1 MIEGRKQVTSSI
13 PTAVVL
19 AAGLGTRMKSRTP
32 KVLHEVCGVPLL
44 SHILEAVGALQP
56 ERLVVVLGPGHE
68 RVEPHLPE
76 SARVAL
82 QLEPRGTGDAVLKAS
97 GEILDGP
104 MLVLPGDTPLITA
117 EVLDALVA
125 HHRASEASATLL
137 TMILD
142 DPSGYGRIIRDDA
155 GDVTAIVEHR
165 DADAEQRR
173 IKEVNAGMYVLPGRR
188 TLELLRGVG
197 DQNDQ
202 GEVYLTDVIAALRA
216 EGLRVSA
223 LPVADPTVTL
233 GVNSRVELA
242 EAQGLMRAR
251 ILEGWMREG
260 VTIEDPASTFID
272 ARVRLSADVRIL
284 PFSSLR
290 GETAVGRGS
299 EIGPGSSLTD
309 TLVGEGARVIQSHT
323 ERARIGDR
331 ALVGPFSYLSPKAP
345 LEDADETGAF
355 VQIENG
361 TAVAPFSRGDGVT
374 IGAGSVITQDV
385 AEGKPG
391 SSRTRQESIPG
402 YTARAAEP
410 NGEDGQD
417 GT

>member
-1 MIEGRKQVTSSI
+1 MTSSI

-44 SHILEAVGALQP
+44 SHILAAVGALQP

-68 RVEPHLPE
+68 LVEPHLPE

-97 GEILDGP
+97 REILDGP

-117 EVLDALVA
+117 EVLGALIA

-142 DPSGYGRIIRDDA
+142 DPGGYGRIIRDGA
-155 GDVTAIVEHR
+155 GDVAAIVEHR
-165 DADAEQRR
+165 DANEEQRR
-173 IKEVNAGMYVLPGRR
+173 IQEVNAGMYVLPGRR

-197 DQNDQ
+197 DENDQ
-202 GEVYLTDVIAALRA
+202 GEIYLTDVIAALRA
-216 EGLRVSA
+216 EGGRVSA
-223 LPVADPTVTL
+223 LAVADPTLTL

-251 ILEGWMREG
+251 ILEHWMREG

-272 ARVRLSADVRIL
+272 SRVKLSPDVRIL
-284 PFSSLR
+284 PFTSLR
-290 GETAVGRGS
+290 GGTAVGRGS

-309 TLVGEGARVIQSHT
+309 TLVGEGSRVIHSYT

-331 ALVGPFSYLSPKAP
+331 ALVGPFSYLSPQAQFEEKNQN
-345 LEDADETGAF
+345 GAF
-355 VQIENG
+355 LEIENG
-361 TAVAPFSRGDGVT
+361 AAVPPFSQGDGVT
-374 IGAGSVITQDV
+374 IGAGSVITQDE
-385 AEGKPG
+385 AEGESG
-391 SSRTRQESIPG
+391 SPRARRESVA
-402 YTARAAEP
+402 ARVAEP

>member
-1 MIEGRKQVTSSI
+1 VTSSI

-44 SHILEAVGALQP
+44 SHILDAVGALQP

-68 RVEPHLPE
+68 LVEPHLPE

-82 QLEPRGTGDAVLKAS
+82 QIEPRGTGDAVLKAS
-97 GEILDGP
+97 GEILDGS
-104 MLVLPGDTPLITA
+104 MLVLPGDTPLITR
-117 EVLDALVA
+117 EVLSALIA

-137 TMILD
+137 TMILE
-142 DPSGYGRIIRDDA
+142 DPGGYGRIIRDDA

-165 DADAEQRR
+165 DANEEQRR

-188 TLELLRGVG
+188 TLELLHGVG
-197 DQNDQ
+197 DENDQ
-202 GEVYLTDVIAALRA
+202 GEIYLTDVIAALRA
-216 EGLRVSA
+216 EGRRVSA

-251 ILEGWMREG
+251 ILEYWMREG

-284 PFSSLR
+284 PFTSLR
-290 GETAVGRGS
+290 GETTVGRGS

-309 TLVGEGARVIQSHT
+309 TLVGEGARVIHSHAD
-323 ERARIGDR
+323 RARIGDR
-331 ALVGPFSYLSPKAP
+331 ALVEPFSYLCPQAE
-345 LEDADETGAF
+345 L
-355 VQIENG
+355 
-361 TAVAPFSRGDGVT
+361 GDGVT
-374 IGAGSVITQDV
+374 IGAGSVITKEV
-385 AEGKPG
+385 AEGESG
-391 SSRTRQESIPG
+391 ISRARQENIPG
-402 YTARAAEP
+402 YAARAAER

-417 GT
+417 GA